1 MREGY
6 WVIRTYT
13 AGHVGEKT
21 KYFVPGKRPD
31 RIRRQDR
38 RIASRAE
45 KNNTQATKTLA
56 RLLNANFGEQGG
68 VLLGLDYNPEA
79 MEKILQWGRENG
91 LPVDDEEEDIRQ
103 GAIWEAADHAMGI
116 ALRRVKRI
124 LAKKEKEL
132 KAVYITSNMDE
143 QTQEYTRVHHHLVV
157 QEEALPAF
165 MEAWEKYGMG
175 SVDYERLWNK
185 QADRTPLA
193 EYFMRQ
199 VRRVPDAKKYRST
212 RNLIRPKPKD
222 QIAKTDAE
230 IRPPKGSELVYRQ
243 EFRKGGDQY
252 IRYLIVEDKKKRKE
266 KSINESG
273 GRSGSGQ
280 EAGNILCG
288 I

>member
-6 WVIRTYT
+6 WVIRTYK
-13 AGHVGEKT
+13 AGNVGEKT
-21 KYFVPGKRPD
+21 KYFVPGKRPEKV
-31 RIRRQDR
+31 RREDR

-45 KNNTQATKTLA
+45 KNNTQATKVLA

-68 VLLGLDYNPEA
+68 VLIGLDYNPAA
-79 MEKILQWGRENG
+79 MEKILQWGRKNG
-91 LPVDDEEEDIRQ
+91 LPVDDGDEDTRQ
-103 GAIWEAADHAMGI
+103 GAIWEAADHEMGT

-124 LAKKEKEL
+124 LAKSEKEL

-157 QEEALPAF
+157 QEDALPAF
-165 MEAWEKYGMG
+165 LEAWEQYGMG

-193 EYFMRQ
+193 EYMMRQ

-252 IRYLIVEDKKKRKE
+252 IRYLIADKKKRKE
-266 KSINESG
+266 QRGNESG
-273 GRSGSGQ
+273 AGSGGGQ
-280 EAGNILCG
+280 KAGDFLCSV
-288 I
+288 